1 LNISN
6 ILSVSELLLSA
17 NRNHKSDDV
26 QSTSYKSTGV
36 YKRSLKE
43 TGIIL
48 RLPVRKNGI
57 RKDGENAL
65 GRKRR
70 RINLNFGA
78 EVD

>member
-1 LNISN
+1 
-6 ILSVSELLLSA
+6 
-17 NRNHKSDDV
+17 
-26 QSTSYKSTGV
+26 V
-36 YKRSLKE
+36 YNRSLKE

-48 RLPVRKNGI
+48 RLPVRKKGI
-57 RKDGENAL
+57 RNDGENAP